1 MLLYARMTVLKIK
14 HTDIEAQNCEFYFY
28 VQKDTARGFHGSVNI
43 SESYDFRSQFEP
55 LYIMF

>member
-1 MLLYARMTVLKIK
+1 MKHKTVSFISM
-14 HTDIEAQNCEFYFY
+14 Y
-28 VQKDTARGFHGSVNI
+28 KDTARGFHGSVNI

>member
-1 MLLYARMTVLKIK
+1 MLLYARMTVLNIK
-14 HTDIEAQNCEFYFY
+14 HTDNENCEFYFY

>member
-14 HTDIEAQNCEFYFY
+14 HTDNENCEFYFY

>member
-1 MLLYARMTVLKIK
+1 MTVLNIK
-14 HTDIEAQNCEFYFY
+14 HTDNEAQNCEFYFY